1 MNSWSVGAWCWHA
14 RQASPCRVIDRQ
26 DVWGEVAYRVWLPA
40 KDAVV
45 RARAQDL
52 GDLTAVRSTVEQVL
66 HTAAAA
72 KLLDALEDNLLLAPI
87 QSSVVPLPHQ
97 LYALNRAMSR
107 DRIRYLLADEVGL
120 GKTIEAGLVLREL
133 KLRGMVRR
141 VLVVAP
147 KGLVRQWQ
155 AEMRLHFGE
164 PFRFVEPS
172 ELAAFRSFSSPLPP
186 GEGPGVRENDENLWR
201 MHDQVICSLDSV
213 KPIEGRRGWSLEQL
227 ATYNRERFEDLIS
240 AGWDL
245 VIIDEAHR
253 LGGSTEQVARYKLGA
268 ALAEAAPY
276 LLLLSATPHQGKT
289 DQFMRLMQL
298 LDREAFPDEGS
309 INRDRVRP
317 FVIRTEKRAAIDAEG
332 QPLFKPRSTRLQT
345 VAWQDRHAAQQRL
358 YVAVTDYVRHGYNQ
372 AMAAKQRH
380 IGFLMILMQRLVTSS
395 TAAIRATLEKRQ
407 ALLDAP
413 QAQANLLSGPS
424 LDPTPSGPAWRLSK
438 IAPGDFVEAVDPDE
452 WAELDGQSQLDIALQ
467 ASGWEREKSE
477 VEMLLELARETE
489 RQGTDAKA
497 EALLELIYK
506 LQQEE
511 NDPQLKVLVFTEF
524 VPTQAMLAEFLES
537 RGFSVALLN
546 GGMDLDART
555 RAQQAFCGLHPWS
568 PSLRDQ
574 PDGCPN
580 SLPANLSRGAQIMVS
595 TDAGGEGLNL
605 QFCHVIVNFD
615 MPWNPMR
622 LEQRIG
628 RVDRIG
634 QPHVVR
640 AINFVLEDTV
650 EHRVRQV
657 LEEKLAVIAQ
667 EFGVDKAADVMDSV
681 EVEPI
686 FDELFVHGLQDPSSI
701 DTECDA
707 VINKVREKVAASRKD
722 TDLLTEDH
730 ALEADDAR
738 KWRDHPAQ
746 YWLERAIT
754 AGLPARG
761 GMAVRE
767 GNCWRIRWPDW
778 GGSDKSAGLPIC
790 TPKAPLGASG
800 RDVATE
806 SPRVCFD
813 ARTAEQNPEMEW
825 ITLEDPRARAVISE
839 LPRCVAGQPLPIAA
853 VTGLPDT
860 VHGVWSLW
868 EISISA
874 SNLSEG
880 FSRRRFLPVF
890 VTDDGR
896 TFMPTAKRI
905 WDLLLT
911 ENVTLAP
918 KVEVE
923 NALACF
929 EASLAAAKAQ
939 GERLFAEL
947 LEEHRTWLA
956 EERERARY
964 AFEARYQAIGRIGL
978 PAVREHRR
986 KRLEAEHEAR
996 MAALAD
1002 AEACTPDLN
1011 AVLML
1016 RIGHPGGAQA

>member
-1 MNSWSVGAWCWHA
+1 MTQPLRDFSIGDWCWFV
-14 RQASPCRVIDRQ
+14 RQATPCRIVERQ
-26 DVWGEVAYRVWLPA
+26 DVWSEIAYRVWLPA
-40 KDAVV
+40 KNTVV

-52 GDLTAVRSTVEQVL
+52 DELAAVCPVVEQIL

-120 GKTIEAGLVLREL
+120 GKTIEAGLILREL

-147 KGLVRQWQ
+147 KGLIRQWQ

-164 PFRFVEPS
+164 HLRFIEAT
-172 ELAAFRSFSSPLPP
+172 ELAAFRAWRT
-186 GEGPGVRENDENLWR
+186 EGAQNDDNLWS
-201 MHDQVICSLDSV
+201 MHDQVIVSLDSV

-227 ATYNRERFEDLIS
+227 NSYNRERFEDLVS

-245 VIIDEAHR
+245 VIIDESHR
-253 LGGSTEQVARYKLGA
+253 MGGSTDQVARYKLGA

-289 DQFMRLMQL
+289 DQFLRLMQL
-298 LDREAFPDEGS
+298 LDREAFVDEGS
-309 INRDRVRP
+309 IHRDRVQP
-317 FVIRTEKRAAIDAEG
+317 FVIRTEKRSAINAEG
-332 QPLFKPRSTRLQT
+332 QPLFKPRSTRLQA
-345 VAWQDRHAAQQRL
+345 VAWQARHTAQKQL
-358 YVAVTDYVRHGYNQ
+358 YDAVTDYVRHGYNQ

-407 ALLDAP
+407 ALLDTP
-413 QAQANLLSGPS
+413 QPQTNLFDSMDL
-424 LDPTPSGPAWRLSK
+424 
-438 IAPGDFVEAVDPDE
+438 DE
-452 WAELDGQSQLDIALQ
+452 WAELDGQSQLDVALQ
-467 ASGWEREKSE
+467 ASNWEQEKAE
-477 VEMLLELARETE
+477 VEMLLDLARETE

-511 NDPQLKVLVFTEF
+511 NDPELKVLVFTEF

-546 GGMDLDART
+546 GGMDLDTRT
-555 RAQQAFCGLHPWS
+555 RAQQAFS
-568 PSLRDQ
+568 RDVRV
-574 PDGCPN
+574 
-580 SLPANLSRGAQIMVS
+580 LIS

-650 EHRVRQV
+650 EHRVREV
-657 LEEKLAVIAQ
+657 LEQKLEIIAQ

-681 EVEPI
+681 EVEPL
-686 FDELFVHGLQDPSSI
+686 FDELFVHGLQDPASI
-701 DTECDA
+701 DKECDA
-707 VINKVREKVAASRKD
+707 VINQVREKVAASRTD
-722 TDLLTEDH
+722 TELLTDNH
-730 ALEADDAR
+730 PLEAVETQ

-746 YWLERAIT
+746 YWLERAVT
-754 AGLPARG
+754 TGLPTRG
-761 GMAVRE
+761 GAAE
-767 GNCWRIRWPDW
+767 QSDHAWRLQWAD
-778 GGSDKSAGLPIC
+778 GS
-790 TPKAPLGASG
+790 
-800 RDVATE
+800 E
-806 SPRVCFD
+806 SFPVCFD

-825 ITLEDPRARAVISE
+825 ITLEDPRARALISD
-839 LPRCVAGQPLPIAA
+839 LPRCVADQPLPVVQ
-853 VTGLPDT
+853 VTGLPQT
-860 VHGVWSLW
+860 VQGIWSLW
-868 EISISA
+868 SVSLAAANSSA
-874 SNLSEG
+874 N
-880 FSRRRFLPVF
+880 FTRRRFLPVF

-896 TFMPTAKRI
+896 SFVPTAKRI

-911 ENVTLAP
+911 EDVCLAADP
-918 KVEVE
+918 DRE
-923 NALACF
+923 NAAALF
-929 EASLAAAKAQ
+929 EQSLTAAKGQ
-939 GERLFAEL
+939 GERLFSEL
-947 LEEHRTWLA
+947 LEEHRAWLA

-964 AFEARYQAIGRIGL
+964 AFESRFQAIGRIGL

-986 KRLEAEHEAR
+986 KRLEAEHQAR
-996 MAALAD
+996 MANLAE
-1002 AEACTPDLN
+1002 AEACTPELN
-1011 AVLML
+1011 AVLIL
-1016 RIGHPGGAQA
+1016 RIGPAGGTSP

>member
-1 MNSWSVGAWCWHA
+1 VTNGAPGFAIGDWCWHA

-52 GDLTAVRSTVEQVL
+52 VELTSVRPTVEQIL

-120 GKTIEAGLVLREL
+120 GKTIEAGLILREL

-164 PFRFVEPS
+164 AFRFVEPS
-172 ELAAFRSFSSPLPP
+172 ELAAFRQWRDNGALSVS
-186 GEGPGVRENDENLWR
+186 GGDDNLWR
-201 MHDQVICSLDSV
+201 MHDQVIVSLDSV

-245 VIIDEAHR
+245 VIIDESHR

-332 QPLFKPRSTRLQT
+332 QPLFKPRSTRLQA

-358 YVAVTDYVRHGYNQ
+358 YEAVTDYVRHGYNQ

-413 QAQANLLSGPS
+413 QAQANL
-424 LDPTPSGPAWRLSK
+424 
-438 IAPGDFVEAVDPDE
+438 FEAVDPDE
-452 WAELDGQSQLDIALQ
+452 WPELDGQSQLDIALQ

-477 VEMLLELARETE
+477 VEMLLDLARETE

-546 GGMDLDART
+546 GGMSLDERT
-555 RAQQAFCGLHPWS
+555 RAQQAFS
-568 PSLRDQ
+568 RDVRI
-574 PDGCPN
+574 
-580 SLPANLSRGAQIMVS
+580 LIS

-650 EHRVRQV
+650 EHRVREV

-686 FDELFVHGLQDPSSI
+686 FDELFVHGLQDPASI
-701 DTECDA
+701 DKECDA
-707 VINKVREKVAASRKD
+707 VINQVREKVAASRKD

-761 GMAVRE
+761 GAAEKVGE
-767 GNCWRIRWPDW
+767 AWRVKWAD
-778 GGSDKSAGLPIC
+778 GS
-790 TPKAPLGASG
+790 
-800 RDVATE
+800 E

-839 LPRCVAGQPLPIAA
+839 LPRCVAGQPLPIAT

-868 EISISA
+868 EINLSA
-874 SNLSEG
+874 SNLSES
-880 FSRRRFLPVF
+880 FTRRRFLPVF

-896 TFMPTAKRI
+896 TFVPTAKRI

-929 EASLAAAKAQ
+929 ETSLAAAKVQ

-947 LEEHRTWLA
+947 LEEHRKWLA

-978 PAVREHRR
+978 SAVREHRR
-986 KRLEAEHEAR
+986 KRLEAEHETR
-996 MAALAD
+996 LAALAD

-1016 RIGHPGGAQA
+1016 RVGQSGGAQA

>member
-1 MNSWSVGAWCWHA
+1 MTDGVTGFGIGDWCWHT
-14 RQASPCRVIDRQ
+14 RQASPCRVVDRQ
-26 DVWGEVAYRVWLPA
+26 NLWGELTYRIWLPN

-45 RARAQDL
+45 RARPQDL
-52 GDLTAVRSTVEQVL
+52 ADLSSVQPTVEQIL
-66 HTAAAA
+66 HTTAAA

-120 GKTIEAGLVLREL
+120 GKTIEAGLILREL

-164 PFRFVEPS
+164 NFRFIEPS
-172 ELAAFRSFSSPLPP
+172 EITAFRQW
-186 GEGPGVRENDENLWR
+186 RDEEDNLWR

-213 KPIEGRRGWSLEQL
+213 KPIEKRRGWSLEQL
-227 ATYNRERFEDLIS
+227 NTYNRERFEDLIS

-245 VIIDEAHR
+245 VIIDESHR

-268 ALAEAAPY
+268 ALSEAAPY

-298 LDREAFPDEGS
+298 LDRDSFPDESS
-309 INRDRVRP
+309 INHERVRP
-317 FVIRTEKRAAIDAEG
+317 FVIRTEKRVSINAEG
-332 QPLFKPRSTRLQT
+332 QPLFKPRVTRLLPVT
-345 VAWQDRHAAQQRL
+345 WQDKHAAQQRL
-358 YVAVTDYVRHGYNQ
+358 YESVTDYVRHGYNQ

-395 TAAIRATLEKRQ
+395 TAAIRTTLEKRLT
-407 ALLDAP
+407 LLETP
-413 QAQANLLSGPS
+413 QLQTNLFDEP
-424 LDPTPSGPAWRLSK
+424 D
-438 IAPGDFVEAVDPDE
+438 VDE
-452 WAELDGQSQLDIALQ
+452 WAELDGQSQLEIAVQ
-467 ASGWEREKSE
+467 TSGWEREKAE
-477 VEMLLELARETE
+477 VETLLELARETE

-497 EALLELIYK
+497 EALLDLIYK

-511 NDPQLKVLVFTEF
+511 NEPQLKVLIFTEF
-524 VPTQAMLAEFLES
+524 VPTQAMLAQFLES

-546 GGMDLDART
+546 GSMDLEART
-555 RAQQAFCGLHPWS
+555 QAQQAFS
-568 PSLRDQ
+568 RDVRV
-574 PDGCPN
+574 
-580 SLPANLSRGAQIMVS
+580 LIS

-605 QFCHVIVNFD
+605 QFCHVVVNFD

-640 AINFVLEDTV
+640 AINFVLDDTV
-650 EHRVRQV
+650 EHRVREV
-657 LEEKLAVIAQ
+657 LEHKLEVIAQ

-686 FDELFVHGLQDPSSI
+686 FDELFVHGLQDPESI
-701 DTECDA
+701 DKECDA
-707 VINKVREKVAASRKD
+707 VIDQVREKVAASRKD

-730 ALEADDAR
+730 KLEADDAR

-746 YWLERAIT
+746 YWLERAIIN
-754 AGLPARG
+754 GLPSRNGSAEKTG
-761 GMAVRE
+761 GA
-767 GNCWRIRWPDW
+767 WRVTWAD
-778 GGSDKSAGLPIC
+778 GS
-790 TPKAPLGASG
+790 
-800 RDVATE
+800 E

-813 ARTAEQNPEMEW
+813 ARTAEENPDIEW
-825 ITLEDPRARAVISE
+825 ITLEDARARAVIGE
-839 LPRCVAGQPLPIAA
+839 LPRCVAGQPLPITT
-853 VTGLPDT
+853 VTGLPGT
-860 VHGVWSLW
+860 VQGVWSLW
-868 EISISA
+868 EISLSA
-874 SNLSEG
+874 SSTSDS
-880 FSRRRFLPVF
+880 FSRKRFLPVF
-890 VTDDGR
+890 VADDGR
-896 TFMPTAKRI
+896 TFVPTAKRI

-911 ENVTLAP
+911 ETVSLAP
-918 KVEVE
+918 AIEAE
-923 NALACF
+923 SALEWF
-929 EASLAAAKAQ
+929 ESSLAAAKTQ
-939 GERLFAEL
+939 GESVFSGL
-947 LEEHRTWLA
+947 LEEHREWLA
-956 EERERARY
+956 DERERARY
-964 AFEARYQAIGRIGL
+964 AFKARHQAIGRIGL

-986 KRLEAEHEAR
+986 KRLEAEHQAR

-1002 AEACTPDLN
+1002 AESCTPDLN
-1011 AVLML
+1011 AVIML
-1016 RIGHPGGAQA
+1016 RIGSSDGSNR

>member
-1 MNSWSVGAWCWHA
+1 MQDRPIAAGFGIGDWCWNT
-14 RQASPCRVIDRQ
+14 RQASPCRVVDRQ
-26 DVWGEVAYRVWLPA
+26 DVWGETVYRVWLPG

-45 RARAQDL
+45 RARAQEL
-52 GDLTAVRSTVEQVL
+52 GDLSKVRPTVGQIL

-120 GKTIEAGLVLREL
+120 GKTIEAGLILREL

-164 PFRFVEPS
+164 HFRFIEPS
-172 ELAAFRSFSSPLPP
+172 ELTAFRQWRDD
-186 GEGPGVRENDENLWR
+186 EENLWR
-201 MHDQVICSLDSV
+201 LHDQVICSLDSV

-227 ATYNRERFEDLIS
+227 STYNRERFEDLIS
-240 AGWDL
+240 ASWDL
-245 VIIDEAHR
+245 VIIDESHR
-253 LGGSTEQVARYKLGA
+253 MGGSTDQVARYKLGS

-289 DQFMRLMQL
+289 DQFLRLMQL

-309 INRDRVRP
+309 VNRARVRP

-332 QPLFKPRSTRLQT
+332 KPLFKPRATRLQA

-358 YVAVTDYVRHGYNQ
+358 YEAVTDYVRHGYNQ

-395 TAAIRATLEKRQ
+395 TSAIRATLEKRQ
-407 ALLDAP
+407 TLLDSP
-413 QAQANLLSGPS
+413 QPQIDLFDA
-424 LDPTPSGPAWRLSK
+424 
-438 IAPGDFVEAVDPDE
+438 GDLDE
-452 WAELDGQSQLDIALQ
+452 WAELDGQSQLDIAVR
-467 ASGWEREKSE
+467 ASGWAQEKAE
-477 VEMLLELARETE
+477 VEMLLDLARETE

-524 VPTQAMLAEFLES
+524 VPTQAMLSEFLES

-546 GGMDLDART
+546 GSMDLDART
-555 RAQQAFCGLHPWS
+555 RAQQAFA
-568 PSLRDQ
+568 RDMRV
-574 PDGCPN
+574 
-580 SLPANLSRGAQIMVS
+580 LIS

-657 LEEKLAVIAQ
+657 LEEKLEVIAQ

-701 DTECDA
+701 DKECDV
-707 VINKVREKVAASRKD
+707 VISKVREKVVASRKD

-746 YWLERAIT
+746 FWLERAIT

-761 GMAVRE
+761 GLAEKMGDA
-767 GNCWRIRWPDW
+767 WRVKWAD
-778 GGSDKSAGLPIC
+778 GS
-790 TPKAPLGASG
+790 
-800 RDVATE
+800 E

-813 ARTAEQNPEMEW
+813 ARTAEQNPEIEW
-825 ITLEDPRARAVISE
+825 VTLEDPRARAVISE
-839 LPRCVAGQPLPIAA
+839 LPRFVPGQPLPMVT
-853 VTGLPDT
+853 VTGLPGT

-868 EISISA
+868 EISLSA
-874 SNLSEG
+874 DS
-880 FSRRRFLPVF
+880 FSRKRFLPVF
-890 VTDDGR
+890 AMDDGR
-896 TFMPTAKRI
+896 VFMPTAKRI

-911 ENVTLAP
+911 ETVTCE
-918 KVEVE
+918 KVADVE
-923 NALACF
+923 SALTWF
-929 EASLAAAKAQ
+929 DVSNDAAKAQ
-939 GERLFAEL
+939 GERLFSEL
-947 LEEHRTWLA
+947 LDEHRTWLA

-986 KRLEAEHEAR
+986 KRLEAEYQTR

-1002 AEACTPDLN
+1002 AEGCTPDLN
-1011 AVLML
+1011 AVLLL
-1016 RIGHPGGAQA
+1016 RIGDQGRVSA

>member
-1 MNSWSVGAWCWHA
+1 MTNGVPGFAIGDWCWHA
-14 RQASPCRVIDRQ
+14 RQASPCRIVDRQ

-45 RARAQDL
+45 RARARDL
-52 GDLTAVRSTVEQVL
+52 SELTSVRPTVEQIL

-164 PFRFVEPS
+164 HFRFIEPS
-172 ELAAFRSFSSPLPP
+172 ELAAFRQWRDN
-186 GEGPGVRENDENLWR
+186 GTQNDENLWR

-227 ATYNRERFEDLIS
+227 GTYNRERFEDLIS

-245 VIIDEAHR
+245 VIIDESHR

-268 ALAEAAPY
+268 ALAEASPY

-309 INRDRVRP
+309 INRDRVRS

-332 QPLFKPRSTRLQT
+332 QPLFKPRSTRLQA

-358 YVAVTDYVRHGYNQ
+358 YEAVTSYVRHGYNQ
-372 AMAAKQRH
+372 AMVAKQRH

-413 QAQANLLSGPS
+413 QAQANL
-424 LDPTPSGPAWRLSK
+424 
-438 IAPGDFVEAVDPDE
+438 FEAVDPDE
-452 WAELDGQSQLDIALQ
+452 WAELDGQSQLDIAVQ
-467 ASGWEREKSE
+467 ASGWEREKTE
-477 VEMLLELARETE
+477 VEMLLDLARETE

-537 RGFSVALLN
+537 RGFSVAQLN

-555 RAQQAFCGLHPWS
+555 RAQQDF
-568 PSLRDQ
+568 
-574 PDGCPN
+574 
-580 SLPANLSRGAQIMVS
+580 SREVRVLVS

-650 EHRVRQV
+650 EHRVREV

-686 FDELFVHGLQDPSSI
+686 FDELFVHGLQDPTSI
-701 DTECDA
+701 DKECDA
-707 VINKVREKVAASRKD
+707 VINQVREKVAASRKD

-730 ALEADDAR
+730 ALEANDAR

-761 GMAVRE
+761 GTAERV
-767 GNCWRIRWPDW
+767 GDAWRVMWAD
-778 GGSDKSAGLPIC
+778 GS
-790 TPKAPLGASG
+790 
-800 RDVATE
+800 E

-839 LPRCVAGQPLPIAA
+839 LPRCVAGQPLAIST

-874 SNLSEG
+874 SNLSES

-896 TFMPTAKRI
+896 TFVPTAKRI

-929 EASLAAAKAQ
+929 ETSLAAAKVQ

-986 KRLEAEHEAR
+986 KRLEAEHETR
-996 MAALAD
+996 MATLAD
-1002 AEACTPDLN
+1002 AEGCTPDLN

>member
-1 MNSWSVGAWCWHA
+1 MTQPLHDFTVGDWCWFV
-14 RQASPCRVIDRQ
+14 RQATPCRVVERQ

-40 KDAVV
+40 KNTVV

-52 GDLTAVRSTVEQVL
+52 DELAAVRPVVEQIL

-120 GKTIEAGLVLREL
+120 GKTIEAGLILREL

-147 KGLVRQWQ
+147 KGLIRQWQ

-164 PFRFVEPS
+164 HLRFIEAT
-172 ELAAFRSFSSPLPP
+172 ELAAFRAWRT
-186 GEGPGVRENDENLWR
+186 EGAQNDDNLWS
-201 MHDQVICSLDSV
+201 MHDQVIVSLDSV

-227 ATYNRERFEDLIS
+227 NSYNRERFEDLVS

-245 VIIDEAHR
+245 VIIDESHR
-253 LGGSTEQVARYKLGA
+253 MGGSTEQVARYKLGA
-268 ALAEAAPY
+268 ALAETAPY

-289 DQFMRLMQL
+289 DQFLRLMQL
-298 LDREAFPDEGS
+298 LDREVFPDEAS
-309 INRDRVRP
+309 IHRDRVHP
-317 FVIRTEKRAAIDAEG
+317 FVIRTEKRSAIGAEG
-332 QPLFKPRSTRLQT
+332 QPLFKPRSTRLQA
-345 VAWQDRHAAQQRL
+345 VAWQSRHAAQKQL
-358 YVAVTDYVRHGYNQ
+358 YDAVTDYVRHGYNQ

-395 TAAIRATLEKRQ
+395 TAAIRATLEKRE
-407 ALLDAP
+407 ALLDTP
-413 QAQANLLSGPS
+413 QPQTNLFDSMDL
-424 LDPTPSGPAWRLSK
+424 
-438 IAPGDFVEAVDPDE
+438 DE
-452 WAELDGQSQLDIALQ
+452 WAELDGQSQLDAALQ
-467 ASGWEREKSE
+467 ASNWEQEKAE
-477 VEMLLELARETE
+477 VKMLLDLARETE

-511 NDPQLKVLVFTEF
+511 NTPELKVLVFTEF

-537 RGFSVALLN
+537 RGFSVTLLN
-546 GGMDLDART
+546 GGMDLDVRT
-555 RAQQAFCGLHPWS
+555 RAQQAFS
-568 PSLRDQ
+568 RDVRV
-574 PDGCPN
+574 
-580 SLPANLSRGAQIMVS
+580 LIS

-650 EHRVRQV
+650 EHRVREV
-657 LEEKLAVIAQ
+657 LEQKLEIIAQ

-681 EVEPI
+681 EVEPL
-686 FDELFVHGLQDPSSI
+686 FDELFVHGLQDPASI
-701 DTECDA
+701 DKECDA
-707 VINKVREKVAASRKD
+707 VINQVREKVAASRAD
-722 TDLLTEDH
+722 TDLLADDH
-730 ALEADDAR
+730 PLEAVETQ

-746 YWLERAIT
+746 YWLERAVT
-754 AGLPARG
+754 TGLPTRG
-761 GMAVRE
+761 GAAE
-767 GNCWRIRWPDW
+767 QSDHAWRLQWAD
-778 GGSDKSAGLPIC
+778 GS
-790 TPKAPLGASG
+790 
-800 RDVATE
+800 E
-806 SPRVCFD
+806 SFPVCFD

-825 ITLEDPRARAVISE
+825 ITLEDPRARALIGD
-839 LPRCVAGQPLPIAA
+839 LPRCVADQPLP
-853 VTGLPDT
+853 VVQVSGLPQT
-860 VHGVWSLW
+860 VQGTWSLW
-868 EISISA
+868 SA
-874 SNLSEG
+874 SLAASNSSAN
-880 FSRRRFLPVF
+880 FTRRRFLPVF

-896 TFMPTAKRI
+896 SFVPTAKRI

-911 ENVTLAP
+911 ENVR
-918 KVEVE
+918 
-923 NALACF
+923 
-929 EASLAAAKAQ
+929 LAADPDREKAAALFEQSLTAAKEQ
-939 GERLFAEL
+939 GERLFSEL
-947 LEEHRTWLA
+947 LEEHRGWLA

-964 AFEARYQAIGRIGL
+964 AFESRFQAIGRIGL

-986 KRLEAEHEAR
+986 KRLQTEHQAR
-996 MAALAD
+996 MANL
-1002 AEACTPDLN
+1002 AEAEDCTPELN
-1011 AVLML
+1011 AVLIL
-1016 RIGHPGGAQA
+1016 RIGPAGRTSS

>member
-1 MNSWSVGAWCWHA
+1 M
-14 RQASPCRVIDRQ
+14 
-26 DVWGEVAYRVWLPA
+26 
-40 KDAVV
+40 
-45 RARAQDL
+45 
-52 GDLTAVRSTVEQVL
+52 
-66 HTAAAA
+66 AAA

-97 LYALNRAMSR
+97 LYALNRAMSQ

-120 GKTIEAGLVLREL
+120 GKTIEAGLILREL

-164 PFRFVEPS
+164 VFRFVEPS
-172 ELAAFRSFSSPLPP
+172 ELAAFRQWRDN
-186 GEGPGVRENDENLWR
+186 GAQGDDNLWR

-317 FVIRTEKRAAIDAEG
+317 FVIRTEKRAAIDADG
-332 QPLFKPRSTRLQT
+332 QPLFKPRSTRLHP
-345 VAWQDRHAAQQRL
+345 VAWQERHAAQRRL
-358 YVAVTDYVRHGYNQ
+358 YEAVTDYVRHGYNQ

-380 IGFLMILMQRLVTSS
+380 ISFLMILMQRLVTSS

-407 ALLDAP
+407 AVLEAP
-413 QAQANLLSGPS
+413 QAQAS
-424 LDPTPSGPAWRLSK
+424 L
-438 IAPGDFVEAVDPDE
+438 FEAVDPDE
-452 WAELDGQSQLDIALQ
+452 WAELDGQSQLDIAVQ

-477 VEMLLELARETE
+477 VEMLLDLARETE

-555 RAQQAFCGLHPWS
+555 RAQQAFS
-568 PSLRDQ
+568 RDVRV
-574 PDGCPN
+574 
-580 SLPANLSRGAQIMVS
+580 LVS

-640 AINFVLEDTV
+640 AINLVLEDTV
-650 EHRVRQV
+650 EHRVREV

-681 EVEPI
+681 EVEPL
-686 FDELFVHGLQDPSSI
+686 FDELFVHGLQNPALI
-701 DTECDA
+701 DKECDA
-707 VINKVREKVAASRKD
+707 VISQVREKVAASRKD

-730 ALEADDAR
+730 TLEADDAR

-761 GMAVRE
+761 GAAEKAGDAWRVR
-767 GNCWRIRWPDW
+767 WAD
-778 GGSDKSAGLPIC
+778 GS
-790 TPKAPLGASG
+790 
-800 RDVATE
+800 E

-853 VTGLPDT
+853 VSGLPDT

-868 EISISA
+868 EISLSA
-874 SNLSEG
+874 SNLSEN
-880 FSRRRFLPVF
+880 FNRRRFLPVF

-896 TFMPTAKRI
+896 TFVPTAKRI

-923 NALACF
+923 HALACF
-929 EASLAAAKAQ
+929 ETSLAAAKAQ
-939 GERLFAEL
+939 GERLFTEL
-947 LEEHRTWLA
+947 LEEHRAWLA

-986 KRLEAEHEAR
+986 KRLVAEHEAR

-1016 RIGHPGGAQA
+1016 RIGHPGGTPA